1 MVLRLLVVTTLIL
14 IPFECTA
21 QSARA
26 QEIAV
31 RGRVI
36 DAETKEPLALSGIV
50 VNNVQTTADTAGRF
64 ELRLPRQK
72 SLVNE
77 VHVRLAV
84 IRIGYQPLRQDLT
97 LRADSTLDLGTLKL
111 QRAPLQVFVDPVNSV
126 RHR

>member
-1 MVLRLLVVTTLIL
+1 MVRLLVVTTLIL
-14 IPFECTA
+14 TPFECTA

-26 QEIAV
+26 HEIAL

-36 DAETKEPLALSGIV
+36 DAETKEPLTLSGIV
-50 VNNVQTTADTAGRF
+50 VNNVQTIADTDGRF

-84 IRIGYQPLRQDLT
+84 IRIGYQPLRQDLS
-97 LRADSTLDLGTLKL
+97 LRADSTVDLGTLKL
-111 QRAPLQVFVDPVNSV
+111 QRSPVQVFVDPVNSV